1 MHCLAVP
8 KLSALL
14 IGTTSKQKGDFYCL
28 NCLHAIRTKNKF
40 ESEKSVCENENIY
53 NIAMS

>member
-40 ESEKSVCENENIY
+40 ESEKNVCENENIY